1 MINGPLFAHTW
12 RMQRVK
18 LAVVCLGL
26 VGWGSINPVIYAQF
40 GAQFRVLLENGLI
53 PEQFAQFG
61 GGDIFSLPGAVALG
75 FIHPISLILNSVFAV
90 GFSTAAVASERQ
102 RGTLEV
108 TLSRPISRRTLY
120 ATLLVASVTFLA
132 ATTTALVAGAVAGAV
147 FEGVR
152 SEFPLGP
159 LPLLWLNSI
168 LLFAVIASIGLA
180 ASVSFD
186 RFAPA
191 LGLTLGVV
199 VVSYFLEVLGSLW
212 PDARPLQPYS
222 LFHYLQP
229 KAILT
234 GDAAASDFSVLALV
248 LAFAVIYALVVF
260 PRRDLPAPS

>member
-1 MINGPLFAHTW
+1 MIDGPLFAHTW

-26 VGWGSINPVIYAQF
+26 IGWGLVTPIVYAQF
-40 GAQFRVLLENGLI
+40 GAQFRMLLENGLM

-61 GGDIFSLPGAVALG
+61 GGDIFSLPGAIALG

-90 GFSTAAVASERQ
+90 GYSTAAVASERQ

-120 ATLLVASVTFLA
+120 GTLLVASFTFLA
-132 ATTTALVAGAVAGAV
+132 ASTTALIAGAVAGATL
-147 FEGVR
+147 EGVR
-152 SEFPLGP
+152 SELPLAP
-159 LPLLWLNSI
+159 LPLLWLNGI
-168 LLFAVIASIGLA
+168 LLFGAISSIGLA

-191 LGLTLGVV
+191 LGVTLGVV

-212 PDARPLQPYS
+212 PAARWLQPYS

-234 GDAAASDFSVLALV
+234 GHAAASDLALLALV
-248 LAFAVIYALVVF
+248 LACAVTYALVVF

>member
-1 MINGPLFAHTW
+1 VINGPLFAHTW

-26 VGWGSINPVIYAQF
+26 VGWGAINPVVYAQF
-40 GAQFRVLLENGLI
+40 GAQVRGLLESGLI

-61 GGDIFSLPGAVALG
+61 GGDIFSLPGAIALG
-75 FIHPISLILNSVFAV
+75 FIHPLSLILNSVFAV
-90 GFSTAAVASERQ
+90 GFSTAAVAGERQ

-132 ATTTALVAGAVAGAV
+132 ATTTALMAGAVAGAI

-152 SEFPLGP
+152 SELPLEP
-159 LPLLWLNSI
+159 MPLLWLNSI

-234 GDAAASDFSVLALV
+234 RHVAVSDFAVLALV
-248 LAFAVIYALVVF
+248 LACAVTYALVVF

>member
-1 MINGPLFAHTW
+1 MIDGPLFAHTW
-12 RMQRVK
+12 RMQRIK

-26 VGWGSINPVIYAQF
+26 IVWGFITPVVYAQF
-40 GAQFRVLLENGLI
+40 GAQFRVLMENGLI

-61 GGDIFSLPGAVALG
+61 GGDIFSLPGAFALG

-90 GFSTAAVASERQ
+90 GFSTAAVAGERQ

-120 ATLLVASVTFLA
+120 GTLFMASLTFLA
-132 ATTTALVAGAVAGAV
+132 ATTLALIAGSVAGAT

-152 SEFPLGP
+152 NELPLRP
-159 LPLLWLNSI
+159 LPLLWLNGV
-168 LLFAVIASIGLA
+168 LLFGVIASIGLA

-191 LGLTLGVV
+191 LGLTLGLV

-212 PDARPLQPYS
+212 PDARPLQPCS

-234 GDAAASDFSVLALV
+234 GRGASSDLMVLALV
-248 LAFAVIYALVVF
+248 LAFAVTYALVVF
-260 PRRDLPAPS
+260 PQRDLPAPS

>member
-1 MINGPLFAHTW
+1 MIDRQLFKHAW
-12 RMQRVK
+12 RMQGVK

-26 VGWGSINPVIYAQF
+26 IAWGFITPVVYAQF

-53 PEQFAQFG
+53 PEQFVQFG
-61 GGDIFSLPGAVALG
+61 GGDIFSLPGSIALG

-90 GFSTAAVASERQ
+90 GYSTAAIAGERQ
-102 RGTLEV
+102 RGTLEL

-120 ATLLVASVTFLA
+120 GTLFVASFTFLA
-132 ATTTALVAGAVAGAV
+132 ATTMALIAGGVAGAT

-152 SEFPLGP
+152 SELSLES
-159 LPLLWLNSI
+159 LPLLWLNGI
-168 LLFAVIASIGLA
+168 LLFSVIASIGLA
-180 ASVSFD
+180 ASLSFD

-199 VVSYFLEVLGSLW
+199 VVSYFLEVIGSLW

-234 GDAAASDFSVLALV
+234 GHVAASDFAVLALV
-248 LAFAVIYALVVF
+248 LTFAVTYALVVF

>member
-1 MINGPLFAHTW
+1 MIDLPLFAHTW

-26 VGWGSINPVIYAQF
+26 IVWGFITPVVYAQF
-40 GAQFRVLLENGLI
+40 GAQFRMLLENGLI
-53 PEQFAQFG
+53 PEQFVQFG
-61 GGDIFSLPGAVALG
+61 GGDIFSLAGAIGLG

-90 GFSTAAVASERQ
+90 GYTTAAIASERQ

-108 TLSRPISRRTLY
+108 TLSRPISRHTLYRTLF
-120 ATLLVASVTFLA
+120 AASFTFLA
-132 ATTTALVAGAVAGAV
+132 ATTTALLAGGVAGAT

-152 SEFPLGP
+152 GELPLEP
-159 LPLLWLNSI
+159 LPLLWLNGV
-168 LLFAVIASIGLA
+168 LLFGAIASIGLA
-180 ASVSFD
+180 ASLSFD

-212 PDARPLQPYS
+212 PDARPVQPYS

-234 GDAAASDFSVLALV
+234 GHVAASDFAVLALV
-248 LAFAVIYALVVF
+248 LALAVIYALVVF

>member
-1 MINGPLFAHTW
+1 MNGALFAHTW
-12 RMQRVK
+12 RMQRVR

-26 VGWGSINPVIYAQF
+26 LVWGFITPVVYAQF
-40 GAQFRVLLENGLI
+40 GAQFRMLVENGLM

-61 GGDIFSLPGAVALG
+61 GGDIFSLPGAIGLG

-90 GFSTAAVASERQ
+90 GYSTAAIASERQ

-108 TLSRPISRRTLY
+108 TLSRPVSRRALYGTLV
-120 ATLLVASVTFLA
+120 LSSFTFLA
-132 ATTTALVAGAVAGAV
+132 ASTLALIAGAVAGAM

-152 SEFPLGP
+152 SELPLAP
-159 LPLLWLNSI
+159 LPLLWLNGM
-168 LLFAVIASIGLA
+168 LLFGAIASIGLA
-180 ASVSFD
+180 ASLSFD

-229 KAILT
+229 KSILT
-234 GDAAASDFSVLALV
+234 GHVAASDFAVLTLV
-248 LAFAVIYALVVF
+248 LACAVSYALVVF